1 MSGFDTTY
9 LGDMEDDEYDSPE
22 PPPRPLTGAH
32 AVSVFRNF
40 VYHMSDACMPHR
52 PSGI

>member
-32 AVSVFRNF
+32 AVSVFISF
-40 VYHMSDACMPHR
+40 ISYF
-52 PSGI
+52 